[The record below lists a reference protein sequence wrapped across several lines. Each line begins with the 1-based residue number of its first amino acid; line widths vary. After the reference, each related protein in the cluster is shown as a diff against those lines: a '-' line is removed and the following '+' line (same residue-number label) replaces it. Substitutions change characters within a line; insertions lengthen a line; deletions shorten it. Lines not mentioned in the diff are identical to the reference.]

1 MASKSTRDHEEI
13 KRWADAHHAV
23 PTVVGRTG
31 GMLRFEFDPQSRE
44 SLTPVSWDD
53 FFKVFDEKGL
63 ELLYDDKP
71 GSRFHKIVYPETLKA
86 KEEHK
91 PAHAP
96 ARASKRLHIAGKAES
111 GEASHAEGS
120 KHTGKSATQKSA
132 APPQPREEEE
142 EENPQKA
149 GSRSPRTVATRN
161 RRIAGPGAAG
171 KIAYGEPR
179 SYGEEEEES

>member
-1 MASKSTRDHEEI
+1 VASKSTRDHEEI
-13 KRWADAHHAV
+13 RRWADAHHAT

-91 PAHAP
+91 EAHAP
-96 ARASKRLHIAGKAES
+96 ARASKRLHIAGKEA
-111 GEASHAEGS
+111 GAASHAAGS
-120 KHTGKSATQKSA
+120 KATGKEH
-132 APPQPREEEE
+132 PRAEAEEEE
-142 EENPQKA
+142 GESQQKA

-171 KIAYGEPR
+171 KIAYGEPL
-179 SYGEEEEES
+179 SYGEEEDES

>member
-1 MASKSTRDHEEI
+1 MASKSTRDHEDI
-13 KRWADAHHAV
+13 RRWADAHHAV

-44 SLTPVSWDD
+44 SLTPVSWDE

-86 KEEHK
+86 KAEHT
-91 PAHAP
+91 PAHTP
-96 ARASKRLHIAGKAES
+96 ARASKRMHIAGKAES
-111 GEASHAEGS
+111 GETASGQAKKTTASKSTTRKQAAPHAE
-120 KHTGKSATQKSA
+120 A
-132 APPQPREEEE
+132 EEEE
-142 EENPQKA
+142 ESPQKA

-161 RRIAGPGAAG
+161 RRVAGPAAAG
-171 KIAYGEPR
+171 KIAYGEPL
-179 SYGEEEEES
+179 SYGEEEES

>member
-1 MASKSTRDHEEI
+1 VASKSTRDHGEI
-13 KRWADAHHAV
+13 RRWADAHHAV

-111 GEASHAEGS
+111 GEASRAEGS
-120 KHTGKSATQKSA
+120 KTAAGKSATKKSA
-132 APPQPREEEE
+132 ASSHPEAEEEE
-142 EENPQKA
+142 EERPQKA

-161 RRIAGPGAAG
+161 RRIAGG
-171 KIAYGEPR
+171 KVAYGETF
-179 SYGEEEEES
+179 SYGEEEES